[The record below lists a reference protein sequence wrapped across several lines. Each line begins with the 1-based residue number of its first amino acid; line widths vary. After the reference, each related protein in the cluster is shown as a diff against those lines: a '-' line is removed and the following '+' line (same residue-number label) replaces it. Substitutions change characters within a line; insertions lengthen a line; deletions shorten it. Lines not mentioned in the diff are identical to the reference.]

1 MFDTFKNFVKGVINK
16 LFNKDLIQQKT
27 NVSIAVSN
35 DMSNAIDL
43 WTKLY
48 MDEAP
53 WVNNKTVFS
62 MNTAAGITS
71 EFARLVT
78 LEFKSEISNNAFLN
92 KEYQVVID
100 NIRNYTEFA
109 CAKGGLVFKPYLN
122 GDHIEVDLVQADSFF
137 PTAYNSR
144 GEITGIVFIETKVI
158 GEYTYSR
165 LEYHS
170 MTKNGYLIKNTAFKN
185 RNYNQVNASMNQ
197 TLGQE
202 ISLEE
207 VDDWSQLEPEVIIK
221 NIDRPLFSYF
231 KMPLANTID
240 TSSPLG
246 VSVYA
251 RVSKDLLKKI
261 DEQYSRILWEF
272 EGSEL
277 GIDIDSDMLKKDE
290 NGNPIMPQGKERLY
304 RKLDIDPTASGTSQ
318 WNVFSPEIRDSSLFN
333 GLNQLLRKVE
343 FLCGLAYGTLSDPND
358 TDKTAEEIK
367 SSKQRSYQTVKDI
380 QKALKN
386 ALEGLAYAMSVWGQL
401 GGLSVSP
408 VDVDKDMSFDFDD
421 SIVVDK
427 EKELAS
433 MQADVSSGLLR
444 PEIYLAKKYG
454 ISEEEALKMMPTTD
468 TLIRNSPFD
477 STPTE

>member
-1 MFDTFKNFVKGVINK
+1 MFDTFKNFVKVVINK

-53 WVNNKTVFS
+53 WVNNKTIFS
-62 MNTAAGITS
+62 MNTAAGIAS

-78 LEFKSEISNNAFLN
+78 LEFKSEISNNEFLN
-92 KEYQVVID
+92 KEYQVVVD

-122 GDHIEVDLVQADSFF
+122 GDHIEIDLVQADAFF

-165 LEYHS
+165 LEYHNLS
-170 MTKNGYLIKNTAFKN
+170 KDGYLIKNSAFKN

-202 ISLEE
+202 IPLAE
-207 VDDWSQLEPEVIIK
+207 VDDWAQLEPEVTITNVDK
-221 NIDRPLFSYF
+221 PLFSYF
-231 KMPLANTID
+231 KMPLANAID
-240 TSSPLG
+240 PSSPLG

-251 RVSKDLLKKI
+251 RVSKDLLKKV
-261 DEQYSRILWEF
+261 DEQWSRILWEY

-277 GIDIDSDMLKKDE
+277 GIDIDSDMLKRDE
-290 NGNPIMPQGKERLY
+290 SGNSIMPQGKERLY
-304 RKLDIDPTASGTSQ
+304 RKFDIDPNSSGTSQ
-318 WNVFSPEIRDSSLFN
+318 WNIFSPEIRDSSLFN
-333 GLNQLLRKVE
+333 GLNQLIRKVE

-427 EKELAS
+427 EKELAG

-454 ISEEEALKMMPTTD
+454 ISEEEALKMMPDTSTT
-468 TLIRNSPFD
+468 IRNSPFEG
-477 STPTE
+477 TVE